1 MTALRNQHGT
11 ALVAALG
18 IAMILLPLG
27 ALVTLQ
33 CRTDLSIQ
41 HNLRS
46 DIESF
51 YVAEAGLAHAV
62 AEIPP
67 GQSFDLILLGPD
79 GIKGTADDGVFP
91 FAVGGG
97 TAAFPYPPYRYDVQA
112 VATGSNMLNIISR
125 ASGVN
130 GSAKVVE
137 TLVMRSPLPFTPAA
151 LYAET
156 ANPNLNLSSS
166 FQLSGLDHQAVFPP
180 VAQPQP
186 SAALPAISTPRPDAE
201 LALRNELSGTASGQI
216 TGAGD
221 APSVSTAQQLD
232 LDTYAKSVAST
243 PTAAVHAAGS
253 IDNATWGTTGAPQ
266 LSIVAGDLQVT
277 GRLTGCGVLIV
288 KGALQ
293 VAGTVEFA
301 GVVLVQGAALF
312 EPASS
317 VTVVGTLWQA
327 ASQDERLEL
336 RGSGIIAYSS
346 NALSDLDRAFPG
358 LLPHAVAVTGWR
370 EDL

>member
-1 MTALRNQHGT
+1 MSALRNQHGT

-67 GQSFDLILLGPD
+67 GQSFDQLLAGPD
-79 GIKGTADDGVFP
+79 RIKGTADDGVFP
-91 FAVGGG
+91 FTEGAP
-97 TAAFPYPPYRYDVQA
+97 TAFPSPPYRYDVQA
-112 VATGSNMLNIISR
+112 VPQGASMLNIISR

-156 ANPNLNLSSS
+156 ANTSLSLGGS
-166 FQLSGLDHQAVFPP
+166 FQLSGIDHQAVFPP
-180 VAQPQP
+180 VVQPQP
-186 SAALPAISTPRPDAE
+186 RAELPAVSTPRSEAE
-201 LALRNELSGTASGQI
+201 PALREQLSSAAPGQI
-216 TGAGD
+216 AGAGD
-221 APSVSTAQQLD
+221 DPSVGTAQRLD
-232 LDTYAKSVAST
+232 LDTYMKSVSNA
-243 PTAAVHAAGS
+243 PAAIVHAAGA
-253 IDNATWGTTGAPQ
+253 INDATWGTTGAPQ
-266 LSIVAGDLQVT
+266 LSIVAGDLQVS
-277 GRLTGCGVLIV
+277 GRLTGSGVLMV
-288 KGALQ
+288 SGALQ
-293 VAGTVEFA
+293 VTGTIEFA
-301 GVVLVQGAALF
+301 GVLLAQGAVLL
-312 EPASS
+312 EPSSS

-346 NALSDLDRAFPG
+346 SALADLDHVFPG
-358 LLPHAVAVTGWR
+358 LLPHAVVVAGWR